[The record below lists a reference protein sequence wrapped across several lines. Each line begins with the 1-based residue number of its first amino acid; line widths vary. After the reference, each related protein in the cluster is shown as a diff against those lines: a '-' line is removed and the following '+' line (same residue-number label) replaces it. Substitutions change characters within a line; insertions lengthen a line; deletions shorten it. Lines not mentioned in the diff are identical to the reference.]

1 MANKTTP
8 TRCAPEFAA
17 CSVDLSGS
25 NTPSELRLIPAGRFH
40 PVDGRPEAA
49 LGWYLDDAHAA
60 AIVAAAAARQTDYV
74 IDYEH
79 QTLAAAKNGQPA
91 PAAGWFKKLEWRPG
105 DGLYATDV
113 RWTVAAA
120 QMITAHEYRY
130 GSPVFAF
137 DPKTGAVL
145 ALAHFG
151 LTNNP
156 ALDGLT
162 DLAALAA
169 LSVSYAQLTQEG
181 NMDDLLEQLRW
192 LLNLPV
198 GATAEEIIAQ
208 LQKLIDQIKAEQG
221 ETAAASF
228 DLVAYFTS
236 KNAEVA
242 ALKAQS
248 GTPDPAKFVAIAAL
262 TSMQGELTTATAELA
277 ALKAEHHK
285 AEVGRVVADALA
297 AGKIVPAMSQWATDF
312 GTKDLAA
319 LNSYLSNVTATL
331 VPGTTQTGG
340 KAPEK
345 VAGSTD
351 PSVIAHA
358 ALKYQTEQSNAG
370 ISVSTVEA
378 VAHVTKGV

>member
-1 MANKTTP
+1 MATKTKP
-8 TRCAPEFAA
+8 TRRTPAFAA

-25 NTPSELRLIPAGRFH
+25 SAPSELRLIPAGRFY
-40 PVDGRPEAA
+40 PVDGRPETA
-49 LGWYLDDAHAA
+49 LGWYLDGAHAA
-60 AIVAAAAARQTDYV
+60 AIVAAAAARKTDYV

-79 QTLAAAKNGQPA
+79 QTLATAKNGKPA
-91 PAAGWFKKLEWRPG
+91 PAAGWFKVLEWRPG
-105 DGLYATDV
+105 DGLYAIDV
-113 RWTVAAA
+113 RWTEAAA
-120 QMITAHEYRY
+120 QWITAHEYRY
-130 GSPVFAF
+130 ISPVFAF

-145 ALAHFG
+145 AIAHAG

-162 DLAALAA
+162 DLAVLTA

-236 KNAEVA
+236 KNAEVV
-242 ALKAQS
+242 ALKAQAAA
-248 GTPDPAKFVAIAAL
+248 PDPAQFVAIAAL
-262 TSMQGELTTATAELA
+262 TSLQGELVTATTELA

-319 LNSYLSNVTATL
+319 LNSYLSNVTAAL
-331 VPGTTQTGG
+331 VPGTTQTNG
-340 KAPEK
+340 KAP
-345 VAGSTD
+345 AGTIGSLNEAQLA
-351 PSVIAHA
+351 VCKQMGIAPEDFQKTLA
-358 ALKYQTEQSNAG
+358 EQAQG
-370 ISVSTVEA
+370 
-378 VAHVTKGV
+378 